1 MIQETE
7 FVLGAIGDNWPG
19 GQPDDVIRVNEDKP
33 EILGGQ
39 QSGQRERSVDLS
51 RAAVVRAATG
61 DRSRSPSGLEFR
73 YEVETDV
80 EISVEAVHERDHGT
94 VASLREFNGFVRG
107 VRAALNSARQFPEV
121 QYSDGALQPVTYHT
135 LEVSEESTALSEPRQ
150 SNYYRHDLTVRL
162 HGKEPTPEDNNT

>member
-7 FVLGAIGDNWPG
+7 FVLSAIRDNWPG
-19 GQPDDVIRVNEDKP
+19 GQPDSVIRLNEDKP
-33 EILGGQ
+33 EILDGPQ
-39 QSGQRERSVDLS
+39 AGQRERSVDLS
-51 RAAVVRAATG
+51 QAAVVRAATG

-73 YEVETDV
+73 YEVETNI

-107 VRAALNSARQFPEV
+107 VRAALNSVRQFPEV
-121 QYSDGALQPVTYHT
+121 PYSDDTLQPVIYHT
-135 LEVSEESTALSEPRQ
+135 LEASEESPALSEPRQ

-162 HGKEPTPEDNNT
+162 HGKEPTPEDT